1 MRAMRTAR
9 ARTRR
14 VVALALAF
22 AGVLAWCP
30 SAFALNTALDI
41 SQYAHTAWKIRE
53 GFSKGRVTSIAQT
66 PDGYLWLGTEFGLL
80 RFDGIRHV
88 LWQPPAGE
96 SFRSS
101 FIRTLFT
108 ARDGT
113 LWIGTLKELASL
125 RDGQLTRHKEF
136 DGWIVDSMSED
147 REGTVWAGGQTAS
160 TGRLCAIHTG
170 SVRCFGEDGSLGR
183 GTSLHQDSKG
193 NLWVV
198 AVPNAVWRWTP
209 GTPKRYSLP
218 DPISSTIQ
226 VLTEGDNDAL
236 LIATVGGIR
245 QVVDGKDIAFPL
257 ITNRP
262 QARPTRLLRDR
273 NGGLWIGTFDSGLL
287 HVHQGRT
294 DVFARSE
301 GLSGD
306 SINRLF
312 EDREGNIWVATLDGL
327 DRFREA
333 AAATFSVS
341 QGLSN
346 TPVESL
352 LAARDGNIWLGTPG
366 GLNRWNRGQMTVYRG
381 PAHRSV
387 QGPPPRTAQ
396 QSAVHEIVA
405 SGLPK
410 SIGSLFQDDR
420 GRIWIGTPEGAGYLE
435 NDRLISVDGVPGGIF
450 DAITEDNRANLWFL
464 NRNLGLFRLSP
475 SREVQQIPWAS
486 LGHDDPASRLAA
498 DPLQGGLWLG
508 FSSGGVAYFA
518 DGQVRAS
525 YTSADGLGEGHVN
538 YLGVDRDGA
547 LWAATEGGLSRLKNG
562 RVATLTS
569 KNGLPCDAVDWMVE
583 DDADSLWLY
592 TACGFVRMARS
603 ELVAWAAAVDQEKV
617 AKWTIQA
624 TVFDSSDGVRSVAN
638 KSSFSPHVAKAA
650 DGKLWFATVDGVSV
664 VDPRHLPFNSLLP
677 PVHIEQIAADRR
689 AYEATP
695 AGNGRVQLPPLIR
708 DLQIDYTAL
717 SLVAPEKNRFKVK
730 LEGRDRDWQDVGT
743 RRQAYYTDL
752 SPGNY
757 RLRVVASNNSGA
769 WNETGAALDFS
780 VAPAYYQTIWFR
792 TLAVATFLSLL
803 WAAHRTRLR
812 IVERHEAEIS
822 ALNERLMKAQEQERT
837 RIAGELHDGVM
848 QQISALSLVLG
859 TGKRQPEADAKQT
872 MADVQRKLIE
882 VGAEVRQ
889 LSHNLHPPTLKDA
902 GLPEALRGYC
912 EDFSHVRGIAV
923 TCDADDRVQD
933 LSRGA
938 ALAVYRI
945 AQEAMGNAVT
955 HGAAR
960 HVDVRLAR
968 SNGLVALTVT
978 DDGKGFDANRIGG
991 SRGLG
996 LINMRERARQ
1006 LNGTFELNSEPG
1018 RGTTVVVTIP
1028 FRRAV

>member
-1 MRAMRTAR
+1 MRTLGER
-9 ARTRR
+9 KRD
-14 VVALALAF
+14 VVALGLAF
-22 AGVLAWCP
+22 ASAMLAWCP
-30 SAFALNTALDI
+30 SAFALNPALDV
-41 SQYAHTAWKIRE
+41 SQYVHTAWKIRE
-53 GFSKGRVTSIAQT
+53 GFSKGRVNSIAQT

-125 RDGQLTRHKEF
+125 RDGQLTRYEEF

-147 REGTVWAGGQTAS
+147 RDGTVWAGGQTTS
-160 TGRLCAIHTG
+160 TGRLCAIHSG

-198 AVPNAVWRWTP
+198 AFPNAVWRWTP
-209 GTPKRYSLP
+209 GPPKRYSLP

-226 VLTEGDNDAL
+226 ALTEGDNDAL

-245 QVVDGKDIAFPL
+245 QLVDGKDIAFPL
-257 ITNRP
+257 ITDRP
-262 QARPTRLLRDR
+262 RAKPTRLLRDR
-273 NGGLWIGTFDSGLL
+273 SGGLWIGTFDSGLL

-294 DVFARSE
+294 DVFARSD

-333 AAATFSVS
+333 AAATFSLS

-346 TPVESL
+346 IPVESL

-366 GLNRWNRGQMTVYRG
+366 GLNRWNGGQMTVYRG
-381 PAHRSV
+381 PRHPLV
-387 QGPPPRTAQ
+387 QGPTPPTAQ
-396 QSAVHEIVA
+396 RSAVHEIVA
-405 SGLPK
+405 SGLPE

-420 GRIWIGTPEGAGYLE
+420 GRIWIGTPAGVGYLE
-435 NDRLISVDGVPGGIF
+435 NDRFISVDGVAGGIIN
-450 DAITEDNRANLWFL
+450 AITEDTGGNLWFV
-464 NRNLGLFRLSP
+464 NQTPGLFRFS
-475 SREVQQIPWAS
+475 SGHEVQQIPWAS

-525 YTSADGLGEGHVN
+525 YTSADGLGAGRVN
-538 YLGVDRDGA
+538 YLRVDRDGA

-569 KNGLPCDAVDWMVE
+569 KNGLPCDGVDWTIE

-603 ELVAWAAAVDQEKV
+603 ELVAWAAAADQEKV

-664 VDPRHLPFNSLLP
+664 VDPRHLPFNSLPP
-677 PVHIEQIAADRR
+677 PVHIEQITADRK

-695 AGNGRVQLPPLIR
+695 AGNGRVRLPPLIR
-708 DLQIDYTAL
+708 DLEIDYTAL

-730 LEGRDRDWQDVGT
+730 LEGRDGDWRDVGT
-743 RRQAYYTDL
+743 RRQAFYTDL
-752 SPGNY
+752 APGNY
-757 RLRVVASNNSGA
+757 RFRVIASNNSGV
-769 WNETGAALDFS
+769 WNETGTVLDFAI
-780 VAPAYYQTIWFR
+780 APAYYQTAWFR
-792 TLAVATFLSLL
+792 TLAVVLFLSLL
-803 WAAHRTRLR
+803 WAAHRVRLR
-812 IVERHEAEIS
+812 VIERHEAEIS
-822 ALNERLMKAQEQERT
+822 ALNESLMKAQEQERT

-848 QQISALSLVLG
+848 QQISALTLVLG
-859 TGKRQPEADAKQT
+859 TGRRQPEAEAKKT

-882 VGAEVRQ
+882 VGTEVRQ
-889 LSHNLHPPTLKDA
+889 LSHNLHPPMLKDA
-902 GLPEALRGYC
+902 GLPETLRGYC
-912 EDFSHVRGIAV
+912 EEFSRVRNLPV
-923 TCDADDRVQD
+923 SCHADDSVQD

-938 ALAVYRI
+938 ALALYRI

-960 HVDVRLAR
+960 HVDVRLTR
-968 SNGLVALTVT
+968 SNGLVVLTVT
-978 DDGKGFDANRIGG
+978 DNGRGFDPNRIGG
-991 SRGLG
+991 VRGLG

-1006 LNGTFELNSEPG
+1006 LHGTFELTSEPG
-1018 RGTTVVVTIP
+1018 RGTTVRVAIP
-1028 FRRAV
+1028 FRRTV